1 MTGVLKPGVRVLE
14 RFSFARKFQL
24 LFVLFVLPLGYAL
37 WVITSDHLARLTLID
52 HELQGMHGV
61 QALGSVQREVIAQRT
76 LLARWKGTDKP
87 AEALLEQRASGL
99 DQALEQAA
107 TQLASA
113 PSSTQAR
120 EQLAGL
126 QALRA
131 ELSVAALGK
140 MALPDALERYQKTLL
155 HLMALREQVAT
166 DSGLILDPN
175 LDTYLMMEQ
184 LTFTLPRLQERLGS
198 FASQGYGAVFSA
210 HFTLQSRVLIRDLRR
225 SLDESRGQLVKAR
238 ATIGQQTAQASMGDL
253 QASFVEAEQAFDTFL
268 REIDRDMFEASP
280 MALSPQQFI
289 ERVDA
294 LQAQLAGL
302 QQALY
307 QQFAQSLGDYRQ
319 QAQRDMW
326 QVITVFGVLTLLAL
340 YVLFCLNASIRR
352 STAGIIEAAQ
362 GLRDGDL
369 RVHMQVHG
377 ADDLA
382 SIATALNAAVA
393 QLRGSLQGV
402 DQESQSLDGTVQ
414 LLSSQAQSALT
425 AVEQQQG
432 QMSQIATAATQMAA
446 TAQSVAQS
454 CEEAAVE
461 AGQTREIANQS
472 NQRSVRTSASMRQ
485 LSSRLG
491 DSASTLQ
498 QLRMQTEQIT
508 RVVDVIKGIAE
519 QTNLLALNAAIEA
532 ARAGEQ
538 GRGFAVVA
546 DEVRSL
552 SQRTQ
557 NSTAEIAQTVADL
570 HRVVGQ
576 SVSLMEEAVRQAEG
590 DVGSVLAMGEDLAGI
605 VESVQRVSDRLAQI
619 ATAAEQQAATAD
631 EVSGNIQ
638 QVDQGASAMLDGA
651 QAVSDAAEQLR
662 RGSQMLAQNTGRFRL
677 G

>member
-662 RGSQMLAQNTGRFRL
+662 RGSQVLAQNTGRFRL